1 MTAAT
6 PAGLNSPQYVIS
18 DLTSVSQQVTI
29 ESQFQDR
36 CSRIIVDNSLGTTSA
51 FVVSGETSQTA
62 VYPTSATA
70 AALGAVVG
78 AGSIQTY
85 AFNPK
90 HKFVAAI
97 RETGTADLP
106 IKFATGE

>member
-1 MTAAT
+1 MSDT

-18 DLTSVSQQVTI
+18 DLTSASQQVTI
-29 ESQFQDR
+29 EAQFQDR
-36 CSRIIVDNSLGTTSA
+36 CSRIIIDNSLGTTSA

-62 VYPTSATA
+62 VYPTSNTA
-70 AALGAVVG
+70 ASLGAIVG
-78 AGSIQTY
+78 AGTVQTY

-97 RETGTADLP
+97 RESGTADLP
-106 IKFATGE
+106 IKLATGE